1 MHSLIKRDQKRHFE
15 LIEKIIHGVHVQG
28 IEKDPLESEEQDS
41 HFEQTNQFDYKRRE
55 SPFMTQ
61 TDKDP
66 MQKTDKT
73 EKLKE
78 DSIKSALDKF
88 RKKKE
93 ERKMR
98 E

>member
-1 MHSLIKRDQKRHFE
+1 M
-15 LIEKIIHGVHVQG
+15 
-28 IEKDPLESEEQDS
+28 
-41 HFEQTNQFDYKRRE
+41 T
-55 SPFMTQ
+55 FMTQ

-73 EKLKE
+73 EKLKD
-78 DSIKSALDKF
+78 DSIRSALDKF
-88 RKKKE
+88 RKRKE